1 MALEA
6 SSRMTEQ
13 ETDSIDA
20 AGTRKPGA
28 GPTKLSAGLYI
39 LATPIGNAGDITLRG
54 LELLRAADVIACE
67 DTRVTSKLLAI
78 HGVSAAGRLT
88 AYHDHNGDRV
98 RPQLL
103 AKIAEGAAVAL
114 VSDAGTPLVSDP
126 GYKLARAAIEAGH
139 AVVPLPG
146 PSAVLAA
153 LAVAGLPSDRFL
165 FAGFL
170 DAKSAARRADLRG
183 LGAVQATLVFF
194 ESGPRL
200 PASLADMAA
209 VLGPRPAV
217 VARELTKRFETVLR
231 GTLPD
236 LAARFAEGEEAR
248 GEIVVV
254 VGPPDADAPA
264 DAVDLDALLL
274 EALKS
279 APLKEAVAQ
288 VTAATGLPRKTVYA
302 AALKLKGDG

>member
-1 MALEA
+1 
-6 SSRMTEQ
+6 MTDQVDE
-13 ETDSIDA
+13 DSIDA
-20 AGTRKPGA
+20 AGARKPARGQ
-28 GPTKLSAGLYI
+28 TVWRAGLYI

-54 LELLRAADVIACE
+54 LDLLAAADVIACE

-78 HGVSAAGRLT
+78 HGVPAAGRLT

-103 AKIAEGAAVAL
+103 ARIAAGAVVAL

-126 GYKLARAAIEAGH
+126 GYKLVRAAIEAGVEVTP
-139 AVVPLPG
+139 APG
-146 PSAVLAA
+146 ASSVLAA
-153 LAVAGLPSDRFL
+153 LAVAGLPTDRFM

-183 LGAVQATLVFF
+183 LAVVPATLVFF

-200 PASLADMAA
+200 AASLADMAA
-209 VLGPRPAV
+209 MLGERPAV

-231 GTLPD
+231 GSLLE
-236 LAARFAEGEEAR
+236 LAERFQGGEEVR

-254 VGPPDADAPA
+254 VGPPDAAAPTSE
-264 DAVDLDALLL
+264 VDLDGLLVAAL
-274 EALKS
+274 AKAPLKS
-279 APLKEAVAQ
+279 AVAD

-302 AALKLKGDG
+302 AALRLQSDGD

>member
-1 MALEA
+1 
-6 SSRMTEQ
+6 
-13 ETDSIDA
+13 
-20 AGTRKPGA
+20 
-28 GPTKLSAGLYI
+28 

-78 HGVSAAGRLT
+78 HGVPAAGRLT

-165 FAGFL
+165 FGGFL

-183 LGAVQATLVFF
+183 LAAVQATLVFF

-231 GTLPD
+231 GTLPE

-264 DAVDLDALLL
+264 EAIDLDALLL

-302 AALKLKGDG
+302 AALKVKGDG